1 MLPLTRDSQWLLGR
15 SLTVYILAA
24 TFLQKYVSRS
34 DRFSLL
40 TPVSEILTI
49 FNQIGTALTQLR
61 IAR

>member
-1 MLPLTRDSQWLLGR
+1 
-15 SLTVYILAA
+15 VYILAA